1 MTGPTQGNEAPVQ
14 SKTFNELVHWEFSR
28 KHAMLENTIHYNSS
42 QQLIAIESNLLPE
55 AIDSSN
61 PFYILAVRVKG
72 R

>member
-1 MTGPTQGNEAPVQ
+1 
-14 SKTFNELVHWEFSR
+14 
-28 KHAMLENTIHYNSS
+28 MLENTIHYNSS